1 MVQDVLIVMQQ
12 SCYHVTLF
20 LQYDAITI
28 TRQTMSKVAMIVK
41 RKATNRQTTKIEKN
55 MPLAVFLTVDDQ
67 CIRVYFFHLNIPN
80 FLRIQL
86 YFVTWMWQNVLIV
99 MRRSCYHVT
108 LFLQCDAITITRQT
122 MSKVAMIVNWTATDK
137 TDNPNGKEY
146 VLGCH

>member
-86 YFVTWMWQNVLIV
+86 YFVT
-99 MRRSCYHVT
+99 
-108 LFLQCDAITITRQT
+108 
-122 MSKVAMIVNWTATDK
+122 
-137 TDNPNGKEY
+137 
-146 VLGCH
+146 